1 MSKLSADPKRKKFIK
16 QGEYEVWKCLD
27 YKTFYMTIRL
37 QSTEMDKKNNRDPN
51 KFTLYMSS
59 SEIFSDIDTVEEA
72 MKKGYKR
79 ADELFEMRLKS
90 KPNKL

>member
-1 MSKLSADPKRKKFIK
+1 MKLSQDPSRKKFIK
-16 QGEYEVWKCLD
+16 RDGYQVWECKD
-27 YKTFYMTIRL
+27 YKTFYMTIRK
-37 QSTEMDKKNNRDPN
+37 QSLPTDQVNNRDPN

-59 SEIFSDIDTVEEA
+59 SEIFSDIDTAEEA
-72 MKKGYKR
+72 IKKGYKR

>member
-1 MSKLSADPKRKKFIK
+1 MSKLSQDPKRKKFIK

-27 YKTFYMTIRL
+27 YKTFYMTVRL
-37 QSTEMDKKNNRDPN
+37 QSAEIDRKNNLDPN

-59 SEIFSDIDTVEEA
+59 SEIFSDIDTAEEA
-72 MKKGYKR
+72 IKKGYKR
-79 ADELFEMRLKS
+79 ADELYEMRLKC

>member
-37 QSTEMDKKNNRDPN
+37 QSTEMDKKNNRDPK
-51 KFTLYMSS
+51 KFTLYISS
-59 SEIFSDIDTVEEA
+59 SEIFDNIDTAEEA

>member
-1 MSKLSADPKRKKFIK
+1 MAKLSQDPKRKKFIK
-16 QGEYEVWKCLD
+16 QDEYDVWKCLD

-59 SEIFSDIDTVEEA
+59 SEIFSDIDTAAEA

-79 ADELFEMRLKS
+79 ADELYEMRLKS

>member
-1 MSKLSADPKRKKFIK
+1 MSKLSQDPKRKKFIK

-37 QSTEMDKKNNRDPN
+37 QSTEMDKKNGRDSN

-59 SEIFSDIDTVEEA
+59 SEIFSDIDTAEEA

>member
-1 MSKLSADPKRKKFIK
+1 MSKLSEDPKRKKFIK
-16 QGEYEVWKCLD
+16 QGEYEAWKCLD

-37 QSTEMDKKNNRDPN
+37 QSAEIDRKNNLDPN

-59 SEIFSDIDTVEEA
+59 SEIFSDIDTAEEA

-79 ADELFEMRLKS
+79 ADELYEMRLKC

>member
-1 MSKLSADPKRKKFIK
+1 MPKLSQDPKRKKFIK

-51 KFTLYMSS
+51 KFILYMSS
-59 SEIFSDIDTVEEA
+59 SEIFSDIDTVQEA
-72 MKKGYKR
+72 ITKGYKR

-90 KPNKL
+90 RPNKL